1 MKEICPGLHQ
11 IALGVS
17 NTFLLRENETV
28 ILVDTGP
35 EDGSD
40 ELLAT
45 LREDGV
51 APSEI
56 DHILVTHAHQDHA
69 GGLKAVT
76 EATDAPVWMHPSDAE
91 LVEQGRARRE
101 WRVTPGLLHRILYWL
116 YVRGVPDTVPAV
128 TVDREIRVDEPFPF
142 AENLQAIHC
151 PGHCA
156 GQVALLW
163 ERHGGVLFAADVALC
178 LWGKPRLSVV
188 YEDLEQ
194 GREDLHRL
202 STMDF
207 ETAVFGHGDPITENA
222 AAQFRT
228 YFG

>member
-1 MKEICPGLHQ
+1 MQEICPGLHQ

-17 NTFLLRENETV
+17 NLFLLSDDDTLTL
-28 ILVDTGP
+28 IDTGP
-35 EDGSD
+35 EDESE
-40 ELLAT
+40 ELLST
-45 LREDGV
+45 LQENDV
-51 APSEI
+51 PPSEI

-69 GGLKAVT
+69 GGLKAVKK
-76 EATDAPVWMHPSDAE
+76 ATGAPVWMHPHDAE
-91 LVEQGRARRE
+91 LVESGRARRE
-101 WRVTPGLLHRILYWL
+101 WRVTPGPFHRILYWL

-128 TVDREIRVDEPFPF
+128 EVDRTIDGEGPLPF
-142 AENLQAIHC
+142 AESLRVLHC

-163 ERHGGVLFAADVALC
+163 ERHGGVLIAADVALS

-202 STMDF
+202 AAMDF
-207 ETAVFGHGDPITENA
+207 ETAVFGHGDPIEENA
-222 AAQFRT
+222 AAQFQAK
-228 YFG
+228 FG